1 MANEFI
7 IKNGFHSKGDSQITG
22 SLSITGIADVSASIA
37 ASSGTPSG
45 VLLTANNLSDV
56 ANAGTS
62 RTNLGVA
69 IGSDVQAHSSVLT
82 SLVEDSAQTLGG
94 AKIFSSAL
102 SSSAFKLNNV
112 NALSFSGNVL
122 NVGNASSW
130 TTVELGRETTDEIHV
145 NGILK
150 AEQAITASGD
160 ILLPNSHQF
169 INFINN
175 AAIYGRTSGD
185 YPGLQI
191 ASGDGPSARIWL
203 GDQVNTT
210 GPVTASFMGLGKITG
225 IQTIEPHPN
234 HPLILRGGP
243 TPNDGNDGVRIQSAD
258 ASDVYIDRFQIESDS
273 TNVDAYFHNINGLG
287 INKTSGFVA
296 ELDVT
301 GDINASGDITASKF
315 VGDGSNLT
323 NLPAGST
330 PTLQQVI
337 TAGAQANGDVV
348 ITGSL
353 VISGSFDAF
362 KLETDN
368 IILGPSANNIQA
380 GADNSV
386 IIGHANVQLAY
397 SGDRNVVIGD
407 NSGVYMTS
415 GDENVVIGAEAYAYA
430 QTNNDNIAIGSQA
443 LNSIRGNGNVG
454 IGKFAIA
461 SHDMG
466 DSAHNVGIGYAAL
479 RYGDSGGGY
488 NVALGSNALKG
499 TGTNAN
505 QYNIGLGAYAGQNIT
520 SGDYN
525 ILIGPG
531 IASDVTTQDKQ
542 LRIGSGSIT
551 TISASL
557 ATGDIIFP
565 STASADYFVGDGSQL
580 TGVGTLTGNGVS
592 TRVPFYNGTTSLT
605 TNSAFVYTDGSKRL
619 DLTGISSVGNSPLRL
634 SNLQEDNTES
644 DKGLVID
651 SSANVVY
658 RTLGTNAYSSTSI
671 PSVANGANNRIAT
684 FSGATAFN
692 GESNL
697 TFDGSTLAVTGNQ
710 TVSGIGTFT
719 GAISA
724 SSGVYVPTGAN
735 VGSFASDW
743 NMIGDRPKI
752 KVAQNL
758 AIYTQNNAQIA
769 LFGSNFSSI
778 ISGSLTVGGSSALNP
793 TSPVLDGRIDAK
805 NDVVAFSTSDKRL
818 KDNITPIDSALDKV
832 SKIQGIEFDWIP
844 TPGVHGNEGHDVG
857 VLAQQVEAVLPEVVT
872 TRDNGYKAVKY
883 EKIVPLLI
891 ESIKELKAEIEELKK
906 R

>member
-102 SSSAFKLNNV
+102 SSSAYKLNNA

-122 NVGNASSW
+122 YVGNESTW
-130 TTVELGRETTDEIHV
+130 TDIELGRDTDDEINV

-160 ILLPNSHQF
+160 ILLPNSGQS
-169 INFINN
+169 INFISN
-175 AAIYGRTSGD
+175 AGIYGRTGGS
-185 YPGLQI
+185 YPGLHI
-191 ASGDGPSARIWL
+191 ASGTGTSARIWL
-203 GDQVNTT
+203 GDQFNTT
-210 GPVTASFMGLGKITG
+210 GAVTASFLGLGQISNVH
-225 IQTIEPHPN
+225 TIEPHGN
-234 HPLILRGGP
+234 YPLILRGGKG
-243 TPNDGNDGVRIQSAD
+243 PNDANDGIQMFTGD
-258 ASDVYIDRFQIESDS
+258 ASNVYQQRFAIEADG
-273 TNVDAYFHNINGLG
+273 TNVDAYFQNINGLG

-330 PTLQQVI
+330 PTLQQV
-337 TAGAQANGDVV
+337 TDQGASTTNDIQ

-353 VISGSFDAF
+353 NVSGSIDIEMPSGSAFTIHEGDAATNYENRLDFFYDGSDPTLEIAARAATSTLILSKDGGGSYKTTLTGLGTLTYKAAGTDYGVQLGTAF
-362 KLETDN
+362 KPVATNQQD
-368 IILGPSANNIQA
+368 LGFYNRRWKNLYLYSTNK
-380 GADNSV
+380 
-386 IIGHANVQLAY
+386 IGW
-397 SGDRNVVIGD
+397 
-407 NSGVYMTS
+407 
-415 GDENVVIGAEAYAYA
+415 
-430 QTNNDNIAIGSQA
+430 
-443 LNSIRGNGNVG
+443 
-454 IGKFAIA
+454 
-461 SHDMG
+461 
-466 DSAHNVGIGYAAL
+466 
-479 RYGDSGGGY
+479 
-488 NVALGSNALKG
+488 G
-499 TGTNAN
+499 TTNAN
-505 QYNIGLGAYAGQNIT
+505 EHAAFAHT
-520 SGDYN
+520 SGTGK
-525 ILIGPG
+525 ITLE
-531 IASDVTTQDKQ
+531 SDVYTP
-542 LRIGSGSIT
+542 
-551 TISASL
+551 
-557 ATGDIIFP
+557 IFELNGP
-565 STASADYFVGDGSQL
+565 ITASAYQGDGSAL
-580 TGVGTLTGNGVS
+580 SGVGTLTGNGTS
-592 TRVPFYNGTTSLT
+592 TRVPFYNGTTSFT
-605 TNSAFVYTDGSKRL
+605 TNAAFVYTDGSKRL

-671 PSVANGANNRIAT
+671 PSVANGSNNRIAT

-769 LFGSNFSSI
+769 LFGSNFGSI

-906 R
+906 GK